1 MVKSMILLIFV
12 KALLNR
18 VKEQLAKVF
27 LIFILTNFQQL
38 EVRATLIFILK
49 GQKDSL
55 LIINFFICNILKKF
69 SIRLLEN

>member
-1 MVKSMILLIFV
+1 MVKFMTLLIFV

-18 VKEQLAKVF
+18 VKEQSAKAF
-27 LIFILTNFQQL
+27 LIFILTNLQLL

-55 LIINFFICNILKKF
+55 LIINFFFCNILKKS
-69 SIRLLEN
+69 SIMLLEN